1 MAGLLGAKKAPG
13 IGGRLL
19 YQREKRKNKGK
30 IAGLSDSK
38 GASFDAELA
47 GKRSKARYLWLNQP
61 QMGV

>member
-47 GKRSKARYLWLNQP
+47 GKRSKRGTY
-61 QMGV
+61 G